1 MQPVDRVDQRLRGAV
16 GSGIAAELR
25 ATLAL
30 AAPLAAGNL
39 AFMAMAVTDMVMVGR
54 LGALPLAA
62 AGLGAM
68 LYFTGGVVL
77 QGILSAVAPLAAHA
91 LGAGDRAAAGRIGGA
106 GLALALLLAVPFV
119 AALTSLDRVLQ
130 WLGYDAALAAEI
142 GRFLRAIAWGGP
154 AILGFAVMRSLLS
167 ALSHT
172 RPVMAVL
179 LLCVAGNAGL
189 NWVLIYGHL
198 GAPALG
204 VAGSGYA
211 SATNQWLIL
220 AGLAL
225 CARIMPGPAGLR
237 VLCNAFA
244 PSWTPMASILRLGL
258 PIGGIM
264 GVEVGVFLAAG
275 ILIGLLGTAAL
286 GAHQLVLN
294 CAGISFMVPLGLGQA
309 ATVRVAYEF
318 GAGRV
323 LAARRAGFVALALG
337 IGFMSATA
345 VVLWTVPD
353 AIIAVYIDIAD
364 PFNRETV
371 EIARRLLV
379 IAALFQVFD
388 GMQTIAAGALRGYKD
403 TMVPMLL
410 AGFGYWGAGFG
421 GGWLLAFPLGYG
433 AVGLWWGLA
442 LGLAVVAVML
452 TFRLHLLAPPIIR
465 AEGSEL
471 RSSAAAGRCADRGG
485 APASRRDI
493 AGGPARR

>member
-1 MQPVDRVDQRLRGAV
+1 MEPVDRADQRLRGAV
-16 GSGIAAELR
+16 RSGIGAELR
-25 ATLAL
+25 ETLAL
-30 AAPLAAGNL
+30 AAPLAAANL
-39 AFMAMAVTDMVMVGR
+39 AQMAMGVTDMVMVGR

-119 AALTSLDRVLQ
+119 AALTSLDRLLQ
-130 WLGYDAALAAEI
+130 WLGYNAALAVEI
-142 GRFLRAIAWGGP
+142 GHFLRAIAWGGP
-154 AILGFAVMRSLLS
+154 AFLGFAVLRSLLA

-172 RPVMAVL
+172 RAVMAVL
-179 LLCVAGNAGL
+179 LFCLAGNAGL

-225 CARIMPGPAGLR
+225 CARIMPGLASLR
-237 VLCNAFA
+237 VLRNAFA
-244 PSWTPMASILRLGL
+244 PSWTPLASILRLGL

-275 ILIGLLGTAAL
+275 VLIGLLGTAAL

-309 ATVRVAYEF
+309 ATVRVAYEL
-318 GAGRV
+318 GAGRA
-323 LAARRAGFVALALG
+323 LAARRAGFMALALG

-345 VVLWTVPD
+345 VVLWSVPG
-353 AIIAVYIDIAD
+353 AIISVYIDITD
-364 PFNRETV
+364 PANRDTV
-371 EIARRLLV
+371 QIARHLIA

-388 GMQTIAAGALRGYKD
+388 GMQVIAAGALRGYKD

-442 LGLAVVAVML
+442 LGLAVVAILL
-452 TFRLHLLAPPIIR
+452 TLRLHLLAPPIIR
-465 AEGSEL
+465 ATGAVAL
-471 RSSAAAGRCADRGG
+471 R
-485 APASRRDI
+485 
-493 AGGPARR
+493 

>member
-1 MQPVDRVDQRLRGAV
+1 MVPVNR
-16 GSGIAAELR
+16 IEAELR

-30 AAPLAAGNL
+30 AAPLAAANL
-39 AFMAMAVTDMVMVGR
+39 AQMAMGVTDMVMVGR

-91 LGAGDRAAAGRIGGA
+91 LGGGDRRAAGRIAGA
-106 GLALALLLAVPFV
+106 GLALAVLLAVPFV
-119 AALTSLDRVLQ
+119 AALTSLDRLLLA
-130 WLGYDAALAAEI
+130 LGYDHALAAEI
-142 GRFLRAIAWGGP
+142 GRFLQAIAWGGP
-154 AILGFAVMRSLLS
+154 AFLGFAVLRSLLA

-172 RPVMAVL
+172 RAVMAVL

-204 VAGSGYA
+204 MAGSGYA
-211 SATNQWLIL
+211 SAINQWVIL

-225 CARIMPGPAGLR
+225 CTRMMPGIAGFHLLR
-237 VLCNAFA
+237 SAFA
-244 PSWTPMASILRLGL
+244 PSWAAMANVLRLGL

-275 ILIGLLGTAAL
+275 VLMGLLGAAPL

-309 ATVRVAYEF
+309 ATVRVAYEL
-318 GAGRV
+318 GAGRAF
-323 LAARRAGFVALALG
+323 AARRAGFVALALG
-337 IGFMSATA
+337 IGFMGAMA
-345 VVLWTVPD
+345 VVLWTVPQ
-353 AIIAVYIDIAD
+353 AIIAAYIDISD
-364 PFNRETV
+364 PANRETV
-371 EIARRLLV
+371 QIARRLLV

-388 GMQTIAAGALRGYKD
+388 GMQVIAAGALRGYRD

-421 GGWLLAFPLGYG
+421 GGWLLAFPLGFG
-433 AVGLWWGLA
+433 PAGLWWGLA
-442 LGLAVVAVML
+442 LGLAVVAILL
-452 TFRLHLLAPPIIR
+452 TVRLHLLAPPVTGT
-465 AEGSEL
+465 AEAV
-471 RSSAAAGRCADRGG
+471 AAL
-485 APASRRDI
+485 
-493 AGGPARR
+493 